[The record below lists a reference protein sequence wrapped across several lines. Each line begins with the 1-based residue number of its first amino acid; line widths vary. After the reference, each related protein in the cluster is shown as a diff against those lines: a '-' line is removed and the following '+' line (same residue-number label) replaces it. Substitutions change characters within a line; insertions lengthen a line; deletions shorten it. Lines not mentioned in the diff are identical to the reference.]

1 MVLVLVYVCECGM
14 KKICP
19 KPVGDGTLL
28 APEGYG
34 EIIGGGER
42 TWSEEEILAR
52 IDEENVPREPYQFY
66 IDTRA
71 YGGVPHGGFGLGV
84 DRVVSWLSG
93 ADHIREVIPFPRDS
107 RRVTP

>member
-1 MVLVLVYVCECGM
+1 MDRDVDANLFRTVLIASFWAGLF
-14 KKICP
+14 
-19 KPVGDGTLL
+19 
-28 APEGYG
+28 
-34 EIIGGGER
+34 GGER

-52 IDEENVPREPYQFY
+52 LAEEGTSPEAYQFY
-66 IDTRA
+66 IDTRS

-84 DRVVSWLSG
+84 DRVCSWLSG